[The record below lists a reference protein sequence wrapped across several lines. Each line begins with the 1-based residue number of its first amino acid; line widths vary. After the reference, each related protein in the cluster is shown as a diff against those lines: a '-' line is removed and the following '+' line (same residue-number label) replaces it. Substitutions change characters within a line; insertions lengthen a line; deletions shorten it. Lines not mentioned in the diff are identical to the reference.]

1 MSISL
6 LKEYN
11 LNDTI
16 AAVATYP
23 AKSALGVIKI
33 SGKKALEIVSKIFI
47 PKGKKDIKKVATYT
61 LHYGWVIEKRLR
73 SGESKREKVLD
84 EVLVSVMRAPY
95 SYTREDVVEISSH
108 GGILV
113 LNRILELVLKKGA
126 RLANPG
132 EFSYRAFIN
141 GRIDLVQAQSIL
153 DIVEAKT
160 EQGLLTAT
168 THLSGKVSKK
178 IEEIGEKLKNI
189 FSQIEASIQFPEE
202 EIEIPFDEIKRSI
215 RKLKKELE
223 ELVKASQEGQL
234 IKEGVKCVICGRAN
248 VGKSTLFNRL
258 LQEERVIVTELP
270 GTTRDV
276 IEESINIKG
285 LPLKIADTAGILEP
299 KDLIDKVALEKSL
312 KKIAEADLVLLL
324 LDYSQP
330 LSREDYLLLDKIKDK
345 NVILVINKIDLKK
358 GLDLNEV
365 KKFNKPN
372 IKLSALK
379 GEGFSDLEKII
390 FKNILG
396 RATFSS
402 SDLVFLAQKQKE
414 LLSQAFFNLSQSI
427 NYCEQGYSLDF
438 VGLLLKEALDNLAK
452 LTGKVVEE
460 EVLREIFSRFCIGK

>member
-1 MSISL
+1 MSTSF
-6 LKEYN
+6 LKEYS

-16 AAVATYP
+16 AAIATYP

-33 SGKKALEIVSKIFI
+33 SGKKALEILSKIFI
-47 PKGKKDIKKVATYT
+47 SKGRKDIKKLPTYT
-61 LHYGWVIEKRLR
+61 LHYGWVIEKKFH
-73 SGESKREKVLD
+73 SEKSEREEVLD
-84 EVLVSVMRAPY
+84 EVLVSVMRAPC

-160 EQGLLTAT
+160 EQGLLAAT
-168 THLSGKVSKK
+168 THLKGKISKK
-178 IEEIGEKLKNI
+178 IEEIEEKLRNI

-202 EIEIPFDEIKRSI
+202 EVEIPFEDIKRDV
-215 RKLKKELE
+215 RRLKKELE
-223 ELVKASQEGQL
+223 ELVKASREGQL

-258 LQEERVIVTELP
+258 LQEERVIVTEVP

-276 IEESINIKG
+276 IEENINIKG
-285 LPLKIADTAGILEP
+285 IPLRIADTAGILEP

-312 KKIAEADLVLLL
+312 KKIAEADLVLFL

-365 KKFNKPN
+365 RKFNKPRV
-372 IKLSALK
+372 KLSALR
-379 GEGFSDLEKII
+379 GEGFSNLEKVI
-390 FKNILG
+390 FKNLLG
-396 RATFSS
+396 RTTLRGY
-402 SDLVFLAQKQKE
+402 DLVFLAHRQKE
-414 LLSQAFFNLSQSI
+414 LLSQAFSSLSQGI
-427 NYCEQGYSLDF
+427 DYCEQGYSLD
-438 VGLLLKEALDNLAK
+438 VIGLLLKEALDSLAK

-460 EVLREIFSRFCIGK
+460 EVLKEIFSRFCIGK